1 MSAKQE
7 KIVKTFRERIETM
20 RMDIANRIEQ
30 LYSNVVV
37 YKDAE
42 DFENAMK
49 CDIKRR
55 QLIMVLDQLDEALK

>member
-20 RMDIANRIEQ
+20 RMDIDNRIEQ

-55 QLIMVLDQLDEALK
+55 QLILVLDQLDEALK

>member
-55 QLIMVLDQLDEALK
+55 QLILVLDQLDEALK